1 MNSTNI
7 NQLLD
12 YYNKR
17 QLQKP
22 SFIPEI
28 NNNFTKSQ
36 SYCIKLKGISL
47 LHNQLQLLELKNHR
61 DRIYLQSQLHK
72 MYFNFSKSNNNLF
85 EEKKQLNSKD
95 KWKEAGIQ
103 TIQQNYEPKRVIN
116 INLPTINK
124 AHLNSSIAFSVH
136 SIINHNL
143 INESIITALP
153 KINNEPSVIL
163 HNNMS
168 LLIND
173 TNNAKLNLD
182 NNEGEKEEE
191 VNNDQIKENEVNLP
205 DVNENNIDN
214 NKNENELIIEN
225 ENNTQQQNDH
235 LSISNTPNESEIIL
249 HDINGDKINEKD
261 DNTNENVNKQEQYP
275 YQDELIKIKE
285 DLKELQNAFND
296 IQSLTKKSIEL
307 RNKRASKSI
316 NLLRNT
322 SIIPDNSNKKK
333 LKTDYYHNI
342 YLSMSKKDPLALSKK
357 LSHMID
363 KRLQRNQSQLDLICN
378 KFNYNKKI

>member
-28 NNNFTKSQ
+28 NGNFTKSQ
-36 SYCIKLKGISL
+36 SYCYKLKGISL

-72 MYFNFSKSNNNLF
+72 MYSNFSKSNNNLF
-85 EEKKQLNSKD
+85 EEKKQLNLKD

-116 INLPTINK
+116 INLPTIK
-124 AHLNSSIAFSVH
+124 KTHLNSSNHFSVQ

-173 TNNAKLNLD
+173 NNNANLNLD

-191 VNNDQIKENEVNLP
+191 VINDQIKENEVNLP

-214 NKNENELIIEN
+214 NKNENELIIKN

-261 DNTNENVNKQEQYP
+261 DNTNENVNKQEQCP

-296 IQSLTKKSIEL
+296 IKSLTKKSIEL

-322 SIIPDNSNKKK
+322 SILPDNSNKKK
-333 LKTDYYHNI
+333 FKTDYYHNI
-342 YLSMSKKDPLALSKK
+342 FLSMSNKDPLALSKK